1 MQNNIGGSDYEF
13 KGYQLISGGTNYN
26 DKLGQ
31 IPIEAK
37 YRFIYFNSITGKK
50 SFATDWG
57 LRINRRN
64 NMFDEFYRKY
74 KVPYSIHEVSLL
86 TFVVSQEHYSKPSN
100 FLSNITRK
108 FKRKNIQRLGYI
120 WARDIG
126 EEVFERHYHVIIACE
141 KISKEQFKIIFKNKN
156 GNHYNVQFIKKT
168 NGMRNYLKVKGLFG
182 GGRLRAYGK
191 SRQFLLPENKQ
202 IK

>member
-37 YRFIYFNSITGKK
+37 YRFIYFNSNTGKI

-57 LRINRRN
+57 LRLNRRN

-74 KVPYSIHEVSLL
+74 KVPYSNQEVSLL
-86 TFVVSQEHYSKPSN
+86 SFVVSQEHYSKPSD

-108 FKRKNIQRLGYI
+108 LKRKKNQRLAYI

-126 EEVFERHYHVIIACE
+126 EEVFKSHNYMVMSFENFLPN
-141 KISKEQFKIIFKNKN
+141 ISCPYI
-156 GNHYNVQFIKKT
+156 
-168 NGMRNYLKVKGLFG
+168 
-182 GGRLRAYGK
+182 
-191 SRQFLLPENKQ
+191 S
-202 IK
+202 